1 MMHEVVEA
9 TRHDAVLEIRL
20 NRPEKKNA
28 LTIEMYRRLT
38 DVLSAA
44 QTDDAIRVILL
55 GGTADCFT
63 SGNDLQDFLHSPPTG
78 ESNPIMQFLRSISS
92 ADKPIVAAVAGAAV
106 GVGTT
111 LLLHCDLV
119 YAAQNARFQL
129 PFVDLGL
136 IPEAASSL
144 LLPRLAGHQ
153 RAAELLL
160 LGRPF
165 DAETAREIGLV
176 NSVVSPDELEHFTR
190 ETARQLAGRSP
201 EAVRL
206 TKRLL
211 KQATRDAVDKR
222 MAEEAELFVGRLQSA
237 ETRGAMQAFLSRRK
251 DQR

>member
-1 MMHEVVEA
+1 MNEAVET

-38 DVLSAA
+38 DALSAA

-78 ESNPIMQFLRSISS
+78 ESNPIMEFLRSISS

-136 IPEAASSL
+136 IPEAGSSL

-176 NSVVSPDELEHFTR
+176 NSVISPDELEHFSR

-237 ETRGAMQAFLSRRK
+237 ETREAMQAFLSRR
-251 DQR
+251 

>member
-1 MMHEVVEA
+1 MHETVE
-9 TRHDAVLEIRL
+9 TTKHDAVLEIRL

-38 DVLSAA
+38 DALSAA
-44 QTDDAIRVILL
+44 QTDDTIRVILL

-63 SGNDLQDFLHSPPTG
+63 SGNDLQDFLHSPPTD
-78 ESNPIMQFLRSISS
+78 ESNPIMQFLRSICS

-136 IPEAASSL
+136 IPEAGSSL
-144 LLPRLAGHQ
+144 LLPWLAGHQ

-176 NSVVSPDELEHFTR
+176 NSVIAADELEPFAR
-190 ETARQLAGRSP
+190 QTARQLAGRSP

-211 KQATRDAVDKR
+211 KQATRDAVEKR
-222 MAEEAELFVGRLQSA
+222 MTEEAELFVGRLQSA
-237 ETRGAMQAFLSRRK
+237 ETREAMQAFLDRHKR
-251 DQR
+251 

>member
-1 MMHEVVEA
+1 
-9 TRHDAVLEIRL
+9 
-20 NRPEKKNA
+20 
-28 LTIEMYRRLT
+28 
-38 DVLSAA
+38 
-44 QTDDAIRVILL
+44 
-55 GGTADCFT
+55 
-63 SGNDLQDFLHSPPTG
+63 
-78 ESNPIMQFLRSISS
+78 MQFLRSISS

-136 IPEAASSL
+136 IPEAGSSL

-176 NSVVSPDELEHFTR
+176 NSVISPDELEHFAR
-190 ETARQLAGRSP
+190 ETARQLAERSP
-201 EAVRL
+201 AAVRL

-211 KQATRDAVDKR
+211 KQATREAVDKR

-237 ETRGAMQAFLSRRK
+237 EAREAMQSFLGRRK
-251 DQR
+251 G

>member
-1 MMHEVVEA
+1 
-9 TRHDAVLEIRL
+9 
-20 NRPEKKNA
+20 
-28 LTIEMYRRLT
+28 
-38 DVLSAA
+38 
-44 QTDDAIRVILL
+44 VILL

-63 SGNDLQDFLHSPPTG
+63 SGNDLQDFLHSPPTD
-78 ESNPIMQFLRSISS
+78 ESNPIMQFLHSICS

-136 IPEAASSL
+136 IPEAGSSL
-144 LLPRLAGHQ
+144 LLPWLAGHQ

-176 NSVVSPDELEHFTR
+176 NSVIAADELERFAR

-211 KQATRDAVDKR
+211 KQATRGAVEER

-237 ETRGAMQAFLSRRK
+237 ETREAMQAFINRRK
-251 DQR
+251 G